1 MSDTDSSTQDTQDTQ
16 DTAALTSPDTGTT
29 EPEQK
34 DPAAEAEKWKGLA
47 RKHEQQAKANSAAAK
62 RLAEIEEA
70 GKTEAQRLADQASQ
84 AESRATQAE
93 SAALRLEVALDNAPE
108 GMSVGQI
115 RKLAK
120 RLAGENREELEADAA
135 ELFADFTPDTGGT
148 PPGRPKERL
157 RPGAVPSADPDE
169 GDVTKLA
176 AQVPRLY

>member
-1 MSDTDSSTQDTQDTQ
+1 MSDTDSSTQDTQDT
-16 DTAALTSPDTGTT
+16 AAIATPDTGTAAD
-29 EPEQK
+29 EAR
-34 DPAAEAEKWKGLA
+34 DPAAEAEKWKSLA
-47 RKHEQQAKANSAAAK
+47 RKHEAQAKANADAAQ

-93 SAALRLEVALDNAPE
+93 STALRLEVALDNAPE
-108 GMSVGQI
+108 GMPVAQV

-120 RLAGENREELEADAA
+120 RLAGGSREELEADAA
-135 ELFADFTPDTGGT
+135 ELFADFAPDTTAAG
-148 PPGRPKERL
+148 PPGRPQERL

>member
-1 MSDTDSSTQDTQDTQ
+1 MSDTDSNTQDTQ
-16 DTAALTSPDTGTT
+16 DTAAIATPDTGTAAD
-29 EPEQK
+29 EAR
-34 DPAAEAEKWKGLA
+34 DPVAEAEKWKGLA
-47 RKHEQQAKANSAAAK
+47 RKHEAQAKANADAAQ

-93 SAALRLEVALDNAPE
+93 STALRLEVALDNAPE
-108 GMSVGQI
+108 GMPVAQV

-120 RLAGENREELEADAA
+120 RLAGRSREELEADAA
-135 ELFADFTPDTGGT
+135 ELFADFAPDTT
-148 PPGRPKERL
+148 ASPPGRPQERL